1 MSAVSGQSG
10 VAADGA
16 RPEPFSRIT
25 ALAVAGIGIAAFLA
39 FLVFGAFAPE
49 TDRDLRGG
57 SALSDSAIGFAGLV
71 ELLRAENVPV
81 TVSRMVARPRPP
93 GLLVL
98 TPLPGAGPIAPTL
111 LDDRA
116 GPVLVV
122 LPKWRVHRLEGHPGW
137 VESERPL
144 EFGLVEHLMPVP
156 TALNHVDGPHRAL
169 HGGTGLMEQATSLP
183 IRPLDLAQTVDLSAN
198 WTPVLL
204 DEAGGPVLARWTG
217 RRIYLLADPDVLD
230 TRGLADP
237 EGARTAVRV
246 IEDLRA
252 GGPVT
257 FDVTLDGFGAPPN
270 LLRLLFE
277 PPLLGATLCAA
288 AAALLVLLMAIHRFG
303 PVALPER
310 VHDFGKR
317 ALADNS
323 AGLIALAGREPRLA
337 LPYAQLV
344 RSQVLRSLDVSHRLD
359 AEAADALLD
368 SASRA
373 RGQPMDWTTLWA
385 KAAVVRSRAELVA
398 AAEGLHRWRK
408 GMIRDDR

>member
-1 MSAVSGQSG
+1 MSA
-10 VAADGA
+10 AAGEAPAGA
-16 RPEPFSRIT
+16 RAEPFSRRA
-25 ALAVAGIGIAAFLA
+25 ALAVAGIGIAAFVA
-39 FLVFGAFAPE
+39 FLIFGAFAPDN
-49 TDRDLRGG
+49 DRDLRGG

-71 ELLRAENVPV
+71 ELLRAEGVPV
-81 TVSRMVARPRPP
+81 TVSRVVARARAP

-98 TPLPGAGPIAPTL
+98 TPPPGAGPIAPTL

-122 LPKWRVHRLEGHPGW
+122 LPKWRVHALKGYPGW
-137 VESERPL
+137 VESEGPL
-144 EFGLVEHLMPVP
+144 DIGRIDHLMPVP
-156 TALNHVDGPHRAL
+156 TALGRVDGAHRTL
-169 HGGTGLMEQATSLP
+169 HGGTGQMEHASALP
-183 IRPLDLAQTVDLSAN
+183 VGPLDPAQTVDVSAN

-204 DEAGGPVLARWTG
+204 DETGEPVLARWTG
-217 RRIYLLADPDVLD
+217 RRVYLLADPDVLD
-230 TRGLADP
+230 TRGLAGVD
-237 EGARTAVRV
+237 GARTAVRL

-288 AAALLVLLMAIHRFG
+288 AAALLVLLMALHRFG

-323 AGLIALAGREPRLA
+323 AGLIALAGRESRMA
-337 LPYAQLV
+337 LPYAGLV

-359 AEAADALLD
+359 AEAADTLLD
-368 SASRA
+368 AASRA
-373 RGQPMDWTTLWA
+373 RGLSQDWTTLWA
-385 KAAVVRSRAELVA
+385 KAAIVRSRAELVA
-398 AAEGLHRWRK
+398 AAAGLHRWRK